1 MKQMDSQTVINIA
14 FGALGALL
22 GGMLKAVWDAVK
34 DLQASD
40 KTILKDVSELQ
51 VLVAGQYVK
60 REEFDKMISALFAKL
75 DKIDAKLDAKMN
87 KADCETFHSKG

>member
-87 KADCETFHSKG
+87 KSDCESFHSKG

>member
-1 MKQMDSQTVINIA
+1 MDSQTVINIA

-87 KADCETFHSKG
+87 KSDCESFHSKG

>member
-1 MKQMDSQTVINIA
+1 MDSQTVINIA

-75 DKIDAKLDAKMN
+75 DKIDAKLDMKMN

>member
-1 MKQMDSQTVINIA
+1 MDSQTVINIA

-60 REEFDKMISALFAKL
+60 REEFDKMIAALFSKL
-75 DKIDAKLDAKMN
+75 DKIDAKLDTKMT
-87 KADCETFHSKG
+87 KADCESFHSKG

>member
-1 MKQMDSQTVINIA
+1 
-14 FGALGALL
+14 
-22 GGMLKAVWDAVK
+22 MLKAVWDAVK

-60 REEFDKMISALFAKL
+60 REEFDKMIAALFAKL

-87 KADCETFHSKG
+87 KSDCEAFHAKP

>member
-1 MKQMDSQTVINIA
+1 MDSQTVINIA